1 MPWAKVSEKW
11 PDFKLGGFREGVDK
25 ATDPREVCMMG
36 GGVLTEHPVMLE
48 AAVKCGVV
56 N

>member
-36 GGVLTEHPVMLE
+36 GGAHRTPSDVRS
-48 AAVKCGVV
+48 GR
-56 N
+56 